1 MHVNNKSEV
10 VGIYVLSTSNR
21 NLYNNIEGVVV
32 VIMLAMLHGC
42 GCLIIIIGR
51 GILTRDHLLCD
62 GLRERPMRPHK
73 PHTIGLILLTPH
85 IFLMQRGRYYN
96 TTNTYYRMYLVP

>member
-1 MHVNNKSEV
+1 MVCSGIARVCVHVNNKSEV

-51 GILTRDHLLCD
+51 GILTRDHDVSSL
-62 GLRERPMRPHK
+62 
-73 PHTIGLILLTPH
+73 
-85 IFLMQRGRYYN
+85 
-96 TTNTYYRMYLVP
+96 

>member
-1 MHVNNKSEV
+1 MVCSGIARVCVHVNNKSEV

-51 GILTRDHLLCD
+51 GILTRRLFRVH
-62 GLRERPMRPHK
+62 GLDYEFEFAMCA
-73 PHTIGLILLTPH
+73 IVFIILQLKRK
-85 IFLMQRGRYYN
+85 IL
-96 TTNTYYRMYLVP
+96 